1 MPRHDSDEEE
11 KRIIWERILQAAMR
25 HHGRTKEYGMQKVI
39 SADTGPEGT
48 AGYVGTAA
56 VSKWSKWKSKPERDT
71 LRKLA
76 DIYGV
81 PLNWLQGREGADLP
95 KDMGPPDALL
105 RQAASITEAV
115 VKELLPEGTT
125 NEFINVMK
133 RAHELLLEG
142 KNEEAAGWQLFLE
155 FSQKKQETKGENR
168 HPDGSADG

>member
-11 KRIIWERILQAAMR
+11 KRIIWERILQAAMK

-39 SADTGPEGT
+39 ATDSGA
-48 AGYVGTAA
+48 GTAA
-56 VSKWSKWKSKPERDT
+56 VSKWAKAKSKPERET

-81 PLNWLQGREGADLP
+81 PFNWIQGREGTDLP

-133 RAHELLLEG
+133 RANELLLEG

-155 FSQKKQETKGENR
+155 FSQKKQEPRGENR

>member
-11 KRIIWERILQAAMR
+11 KRIIWERILKAAMK

-39 SADTGPEGT
+39 ATDSGA
-48 AGYVGTAA
+48 GTAA
-56 VSKWSKWKSKPERDT
+56 VSKWAKAKSKPERET
-71 LRKLA
+71 LRKIA

-81 PLNWLQGREGADLP
+81 PFNWLQGRESGDQP

-115 VKELLPEGTT
+115 VKELLPEGST
-125 NEFINVMK
+125 NQFIDVMK
-133 RAHELLLEG
+133 RANELLLEG